1 MKNVILSLLY
11 LVIVSCNNQELVK
24 KNTEHEVW
32 HKNATIYEVNLRQF
46 TEEGTFK
53 AFLPHIERIH
63 DLGIDILWFM
73 PIHPIGEKNRKGVL
87 GSYYSVKDYR
97 GINPEFGTKEDFIAI
112 IEKAHSF
119 DMKVLMDWVANH
131 TAFDHDWTEEHK
143 EWYTLDSSGNFQ
155 PPIGT
160 DWWDVADLNYDI
172 VEMRLAMVDAMKYWV
187 EDFDI
192 DGFRCDAASWLP
204 VDFWSQAI
212 ASLNKLKPV
221 FMLAEAENPALHEV
235 GFDMT
240 YTWEYLHVTNEI
252 AKGNMYFEDL
262 DKLMIKEDS
271 VYTEEA
277 YRLYFTTNHDENS
290 WNGTVFERYGN
301 THLLQAILVFTIDGM
316 PLLYSGQEAGLKKR
330 LKFFEKDAIEWGD
343 YIYADFFSALL
354 KLHQKHPALWNGK
367 YGGTFE
373 KMDYEDDDLYCYQR
387 VKEDNRVFV
396 FLNFSDTIKFIDL
409 KEPIIQSLTEL
420 YSQEKTDLLNKVEL
434 GPLGYKV
441 FYTDSY

>member
-1 MKNVILSLLY
+1 
-11 LVIVSCNNQELVK
+11 
-24 KNTEHEVW
+24 
-32 HKNATIYEVNLRQF
+32 
-46 TEEGTFK
+46 
-53 AFLPHIERIH
+53 
-63 DLGIDILWFM
+63 
-73 PIHPIGEKNRKGVL
+73 
-87 GSYYSVKDYR
+87 
-97 GINPEFGTKEDFIAI
+97 
-112 IEKAHSF
+112 
-119 DMKVLMDWVANH
+119 
-131 TAFDHDWTEEHK
+131 
-143 EWYTLDSSGNFQ
+143 
-155 PPIGT
+155 
-160 DWWDVADLNYDI
+160 
-172 VEMRLAMVDAMKYWV
+172 
-187 EDFDI
+187 
-192 DGFRCDAASWLP
+192 
-204 VDFWSQAI
+204 
-212 ASLNKLKPV
+212 
-221 FMLAEAENPALHEV
+221 
-235 GFDMT
+235 
-240 YTWEYLHVTNEI
+240 
-252 AKGNMYFEDL
+252 MYFEDL

-373 KMDYEDDDLYCYQR
+373 KMDYEDDDLYCYKR

-441 FYTDSY
+441 FYTDLY